1 MNQVDQIGLAQADS
15 ARLRLSKVLVA
26 LYKGVIYRD
35 DSEDVWDNMLELQSS
50 VHDHFA
56 VLGLSLFIDEAE
68 GFAYI
73 RYPQSSA
80 DSESCGI
87 EIPRLV
93 ARRPLTYQTSL
104 LLALL
109 RRRLAEF
116 EAGGEGTRLIMT
128 RDEIVEMVGIYLPEG
143 TNEAKI
149 IDSMEKNINKAR
161 DLGFIRLLKGQ
172 TNVYEIMGI
181 IKAFVD
187 AEWLAAFD
195 ERLREYRKL
204 SSSGTITSVDE

>member
-1 MNQVDQIGLAQADS
+1 MNHADQIGPAQADS
-15 ARLRLSKVLVA
+15 ARSRLSKALVA
-26 LYKGVIYRD
+26 LYKGVLYRD

-56 VLGLSLFIDEAE
+56 ALGLSLFVDEAE

-73 RYPQSSA
+73 RYPQSNA
-80 DSESCGI
+80 DEESSGS

-93 ARRPLTYQTSL
+93 AKRSLTYQTSL

-128 RDEIVEMVGIYLPEG
+128 SDEIVEMIRIFLPEG
-143 TNEAKI
+143 TNEVKT
-149 IDSMEKNINKAR
+149 IDVMERNINR
-161 DLGFIRLLKGQ
+161 VREMGFIRLLKGQ
-172 TNVYEIMGI
+172 ANVYEIMGI

-187 AEWLAAFD
+187 AEWLGNFH
-195 ERLREYRKL
+195 ERLREYREL
-204 SSSGTITSVDE
+204 SSSGAAASVDD